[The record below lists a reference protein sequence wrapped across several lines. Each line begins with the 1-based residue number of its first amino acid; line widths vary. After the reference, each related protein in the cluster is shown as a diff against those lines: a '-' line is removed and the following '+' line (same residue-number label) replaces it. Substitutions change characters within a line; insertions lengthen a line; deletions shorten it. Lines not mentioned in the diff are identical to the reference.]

1 MFRSILYIL
10 FRLGKANIGKFVIGN
25 QGAIVCVEHQRHV
38 VIAHIVQK
46 LICRIAQS
54 RNIAV
59 VENEVW
65 DRSLTMDRRIL
76 FEHIQE
82 LLEL

>member
-1 MFRSILYIL
+1 MY
-10 FRLGKANIGKFVIGN
+10 RLIDCGRMVF
-25 QGAIVCVEHQRHV
+25 QGVTSTAED
-38 VIAHIVQK
+38 
-46 LICRIAQS
+46 
-54 RNIAV
+54 IAV

>member
-1 MFRSILYIL
+1 MFRSVLYIL
-10 FRLGKANIGKFVIGN
+10 FGLGKANLGKFVIRN
-25 QGAIVCVEHQRHV
+25 QGAVICPEHQRHI
-38 VIAHIVQK
+38 VIDHIVQK